1 MEVTVCL
8 NMIVKNESKI
18 ITRLFDSVLPFID
31 TYCICDTGS
40 TDNTVEIIT
49 NYFKDK
55 NINGTVIHEPFVN
68 FSHNRNFALNSCVGM
83 ADYVLLLDA
92 DMILNTN
99 EFKKEL
105 ITEYDMCYILQGSDN
120 FYYQNVRIVK
130 NNGYFNYVGVT
141 HEYMSSPNGSKT
153 ISFPKNII
161 FINDIGD
168 GGSKSDKFER
178 DVKLLTG
185 AIKDEPNHDRYHFYL
200 ANSLHDLGRNEEAIT
215 TYKRRI
221 EIGGWN
227 QEVWYSY
234 YRIGICY
241 RNLGKIE
248 NAICAWME
256 GYNYLQSRVENIYEI
271 VHHYRLI
278 SKHTLANTFYNIG
291 KDIIKKKPNRDD
303 YLFLHNDIYTY
314 KLDYEYT
321 IIAAY
326 VGIKNI
332 NNEIITIMNV
342 CNDDSIKD
350 NLLRNMK
357 FYKDV
362 LKPCHTITFD
372 DTVERTVNGHQI
384 KLRSS
389 SSCMIPKKDL
399 SGYMLNIRYVNYYID
414 GGGGYLECNDNIA
427 TYNRSID
434 LTNEFIIKN
443 DKWFDVKELSKRYI
457 GVEDVRIFNA
467 SNNILFI
474 GTGQHDNG
482 NLGIVCGVYDTK
494 KEFLETNEITSSF
507 SNNSCEKNWVNVD
520 YKNSTHI
527 IYNWCPLKICQL
539 NLNKIHI
546 VEERKMPQIFNRT
559 RGSTCGFTYK
569 NDQTIEIWF
578 IVHIASYEQPRHY
591 YDMIAVF
598 DESLNLL
605 RYSAPFKY
613 EDQPIQYCLSL
624 IVKDDTVIINYSVWD
639 RSTRIGF
646 YNKKYID
653 SLLIYKP

>member
-18 ITRLFDSVLPFID
+18 ITRLFDSVLPLID

-68 FSHNRNFALNSCVGM
+68 FSHNRNFALQSCVGM

-92 DMILNTN
+92 DMILNAN
-99 EFKKEL
+99 GFKKEL
-105 ITEYDMCYILQGSDN
+105 IKEYDMCYILQGSDD

-130 NNGYFNYVGVT
+130 NNGHFNYVGVT
-141 HEYMSSPNGSKT
+141 HEYMSSPDGSKT
-153 ISFPKNII
+153 ISFPKDIL

-178 DVKLLTG
+178 DVKLLTE
-185 AIKDEPNHDRYHFYL
+185 AIQEEPNHDRYHFYL
-200 ANSLHDLGRNEEAIT
+200 ANSLHDLGKNEEAII
-215 TYKRRI
+215 TYKRKI

-241 RNLGKIE
+241 RNMGKIE

-271 VHHYRLI
+271 VHHYRNI

-291 KDIIKKKPNRDD
+291 KNIIKTNPNRDD

-332 NNEIITIMNV
+332 NNEIITIMNA

-357 FYKDV
+357 FYKYI
-362 LKPCHTITFD
+362 LKSSHTITFD
-372 DTVERTVNGHQI
+372 DTVERTVNGRQI

-389 SSCMIPKKDL
+389 SSCMIPKNDL

-414 GGGGYLECNDNIA
+414 GGGGYLECNDNI
-427 TYNRSID
+427 TTFNRSIE

-467 SNNILFI
+467 CNNVLFI

-482 NLGIVCGVYDTK
+482 NLGIVCGVYDTE
-494 KEFLETNEITSSF
+494 KEFLETNEIKTSF
-507 SNNSCEKNWVNVD
+507 ANNSCEKNWVYVD
-520 YKNSTHI
+520 YKNTTHI
-527 IYNWCPLKICQL
+527 IYKWYPLQICQVD
-539 NLNKIHI
+539 LNKIHI
-546 VEERKMPQIFNRT
+546 VEERKMPQIFKRT
-559 RGSTCGFTYK
+559 RGSTCGFTYN
-569 NDQTIEIWF
+569 NDQSREIWF

-624 IVKDDTVIINYSVWD
+624 IVKDDTVIINYSIWD

-646 YNKKYID
+646 YNKKHID